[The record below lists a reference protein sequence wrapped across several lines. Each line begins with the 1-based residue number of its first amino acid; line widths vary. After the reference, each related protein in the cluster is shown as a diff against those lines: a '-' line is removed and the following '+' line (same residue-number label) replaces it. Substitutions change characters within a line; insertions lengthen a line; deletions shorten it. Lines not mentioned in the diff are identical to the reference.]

1 MEEPIEEAPSRDLGE
16 VHFTLP
22 DVGEGVAEGEITK
35 WIVSEGDAVVEDQPM
50 LEVMTDKATVEIG
63 SPVNGRVQEI
73 LRKEGETVPVGDVLL
88 VLAAD
93 GEGPAT
99 QDDVG
104 DSESVPQELEQ
115 DNSPV
120 VATASRSAP
129 EQRASGAVARRVRA
143 APAVRRLAREMELE
157 IGLLEGSGPQGRV
170 TMDDVRAA
178 SVATTAVAE
187 PTVVQPQSAEVE
199 PAPAPPQE
207 SPAAPSEPD
216 LSEKSEEATKPVVA
230 LSVDGPR
237 PHDLPGDRREPLR
250 GLRRR
255 IANSMRTARRVAA
268 HFTYCEEI
276 DVTEL
281 ILLREAAKKRVLK
294 KTGTKLSYMPFL
306 VKAILPAL
314 EEFPLLNASLDE
326 ETEEVVFHSMKN
338 VGIAVDT
345 PPGLVVPVVHDAD
358 KKTVVELNT
367 EITEMAERA
376 RAGKTRQEDLGGGT
390 FTISNAGNIGGV
402 MATPII
408 NVPEVA
414 ILGVH
419 AMRPRPWVVDDEIV
433 IRDIMWLSL
442 SLDHRVVDGGV
453 GAHAMNRIKELI
465 ENPALLLLEED

>member
-1 MEEPIEEAPSRDLGE
+1 MAVTEFKLPDIGEGVAEGEITSWKVKAGEDVVEDQVMVEVMTDKATVEIGSPVTGKIVELKAGEGDVVPVGEVIVVLEEGVPSVEAADEAPPVEEPVAPKEPAPPPAVSQELDLFTDEPPVQREAPPPPPPPPPPATVVVPEEAPPAVEEPIEEAPSSDLGE

-104 DSESVPQELEQ
+104 DSKSPPHELEQ

-199 PAPAPPQE
+199 PAPAP
-207 SPAAPSEPD
+207 SEPD

-294 KTGTKLSYMPFL
+294 KTGAKLSYMPFL

-314 EEFPLLNASLDE
+314 EE
-326 ETEEVVFHSMKN
+326 
-338 VGIAVDT
+338 
-345 PPGLVVPVVHDAD
+345 
-358 KKTVVELNT
+358 
-367 EITEMAERA
+367 
-376 RAGKTRQEDLGGGT
+376 
-390 FTISNAGNIGGV
+390 
-402 MATPII
+402 
-408 NVPEVA
+408 
-414 ILGVH
+414 
-419 AMRPRPWVVDDEIV
+419 
-433 IRDIMWLSL
+433 
-442 SLDHRVVDGGV
+442 
-453 GAHAMNRIKELI
+453 
-465 ENPALLLLEED
+465 